1 MAGPLEITAANFEA
15 EVLKSTTPVL
25 IDFWAPWCGPCRMVA
40 PSVEEMATQYA
51 GKLKVGKLNVDDHPA
66 VAQRY
71 GITGI
76 PGTRQGLTANL
87 LGDQGTIRPA
97 GVCTGVQAPVME
109 AVLRRAMPDIDL
121 SGIEIHTPQRLGHRH
136 GLFGGI
142 ALCQCGDA
150 FKKIAPRGNRV
161 ALRMKRRIVVFEQP

>member
-51 GKLKVGKLNVDDHPA
+51 GKLKVGKLNVDDHPS

-76 PGTRQGLTANL
+76 PAL
-87 LGDQGTIRPA
+87 LFFEGGQVVDTVVG
-97 GVCTGVQAPVME
+97 
-109 AVLRRAMPDIDL
+109 AVPK
-121 SGIEIHTPQRLGHRH
+121 S
-136 GLFGGI
+136 
-142 ALCQCGDA
+142 ALQ
-150 FKKIAPRGNRV
+150 KKVDEVLAK
-161 ALRMKRRIVVFEQP
+161 A

>member
-1 MAGPLEITAANFEA
+1 MAEPLEITAANFEA

-51 GKLKVGKLNVDDHPA
+51 GRLKVGKLNVDDHPA

-76 PGTRQGLTANL
+76 PAL
-87 LGDQGTIRPA
+87 LFFEGGRVVETVV
-97 GVCTGVQAPVME
+97 G
-109 AVLRRAMPDIDL
+109 AVPK
-121 SGIEIHTPQRLGHRH
+121 S
-136 GLFGGI
+136 
-142 ALCQCGDA
+142 ALQ
-150 FKKIAPRGNRV
+150 KKVDEVLAK
-161 ALRMKRRIVVFEQP
+161 A

>member
-51 GKLKVGKLNVDDHPA
+51 GKLKVGKLNVDDHPS
-66 VAQRY
+66 VAQGY

-76 PGTRQGLTANL
+76 PAL
-87 LGDQGTIRPA
+87 LFFNGGQVVDTVVGA
-97 GVCTGVQAPVME
+97 VQKSTLQKHVDE
-109 AVLRRAMPDIDL
+109 VLGKA
-121 SGIEIHTPQRLGHRH
+121 
-136 GLFGGI
+136 
-142 ALCQCGDA
+142 
-150 FKKIAPRGNRV
+150 
-161 ALRMKRRIVVFEQP
+161 

>member
-40 PSVEEMATQYA
+40 PSVEEMAAQYA
-51 GKLKVGKLNVDDHPA
+51 GKLKVGKLNVDDHPS

-76 PGTRQGLTANL
+76 PAL
-87 LGDQGTIRPA
+87 LFFESGQVVDTVVGAVPKSTLQKHVD
-97 GVCTGVQAPVME
+97 GVIGKA
-109 AVLRRAMPDIDL
+109 
-121 SGIEIHTPQRLGHRH
+121 
-136 GLFGGI
+136 
-142 ALCQCGDA
+142 
-150 FKKIAPRGNRV
+150 
-161 ALRMKRRIVVFEQP
+161 

>member
-51 GKLKVGKLNVDDHPA
+51 GKLKVGKLNVDDHPS

-76 PGTRQGLTANL
+76 PAL
-87 LGDQGTIRPA
+87 LFFEGGQVVDTVVG
-97 GVCTGVQAPVME
+97 
-109 AVLRRAMPDIDL
+109 AVPKNTLQKHVDEVLDKA
-121 SGIEIHTPQRLGHRH
+121 
-136 GLFGGI
+136 
-142 ALCQCGDA
+142 
-150 FKKIAPRGNRV
+150 
-161 ALRMKRRIVVFEQP
+161 